1 MRAYN
6 EIYLYDA
13 MRCMAEMMDYAVN
26 ECGVDAEL
34 FFDRFIGLGY
44 AREFGKGNL
53 KYIAGMSGIELAQI
67 VIEDGRLTTNPA
79 SDAIDGAIYWCGWIL
94 AYYQWHTAMSFNEI
108 IKYINFDYLRG
119 AYPALHTADEKK
131 SVDTFSK
138 IIKRNLTASR
148 IQSARLNYGYS
159 QRELSEAAEINLRTL
174 QEYESK
180 RRDINKASGNVLARL
195 SRALCCNIE
204 DLLEFDI

>member
-1 MRAYN
+1 MKAYN

-13 MRCMAEMMDYAVN
+13 VRCMAEMMDYAVN

-67 VIEDGRLTTNPA
+67 VIEDGRLTTNPK
-79 SDAIDGAIYWCGWIL
+79 SDEIDGAIYWCGWIL
-94 AYYQWHTAMSFNEI
+94 AYYQWQTTMPFSEI
-108 IKYINFDYLRG
+108 IKYINFDYLRK
-119 AYPALHTADEKK
+119 AYPALHTAGEEK
-131 SVDTFSK
+131 SVSTFSG
-138 IIKRNLTASR
+138 IIRRNQTSSR
-148 IQSARLNYGYS
+148 IQAARLNYGYS

-180 RRDINKASGNVLARL
+180 HRDINKACGNVLIKL

-204 DLLEFDI
+204 DLLEFEI